1 VGVLWASLL
10 FGFLRA
16 GAQRMQAP
24 PAFVPIDIIQVVQAL
39 IIIFIAAPEV
49 IRLIYR
55 LRAPKEEAEA
65 VFTRG
70 WGST

>member
-1 VGVLWASLL
+1 
-10 FGFLRA
+10 
-16 GAQRMQAP
+16 MQAP
-24 PAFVPIDIIQVVQAL
+24 PAFVPVDIIQVVQAL

-55 LRAPKEEAEA
+55 IRAPEEEAEA